1 MTLASLPAAVE
12 PGALAAASVE
22 LRHVESSRFNQR
34 WLVQLQDGA
43 QVECVLYR
51 GDTLCVSSQVGCA
64 VRCPFCASGS
74 NGLAR
79 GLQLPEL
86 VGQVSA
92 VQALGHTLRRV
103 TVSGVGEP
111 LHNHEV
117 VQAFVQHCHATGL
130 APSLTTSGGPLPRL
144 RHWLHAAHN
153 GLTISVHA
161 GSEATR
167 ARTVPKGPALAPLF
181 AALYEEAPRMTQ
193 RRRRKT
199 ALAYLLV
206 AGLNDSDEELDAFAE
221 LARPLGFRIHLYA
234 YNPVPTSS
242 FNRVPEGRY
251 ASAYERLAATGMRV
265 AMSSKARIEANGGCG
280 TLVALHARRDPHVGH
295 GKIGDETVAPMSK

>member
-1 MTLASLPAAVE
+1 MPSLSHDAEPAA
-12 PGALAAASVE
+12 PGAPVV
-22 LRHVESSRFNQR
+22 LRHVEDSRSNRR

-79 GLQLPEL
+79 GLSLPEL
-86 VGQVSA
+86 IGQVSA
-92 VQALGHTLRRV
+92 VQALGHALRRV

-117 VQAFVQHCHATGL
+117 VAGFVQHCHGAGL
-130 APSLTTSGGPLPRL
+130 APSLTTSGGPLARL

-161 GSEATR
+161 GTEATR
-167 ARTVPKGPALAPLF
+167 AQTVPKGPALQPLF
-181 AALYEEAPRMTQ
+181 AALREEAPRMTQ
-193 RRRRKT
+193 RRKRKT

-206 AGLNDSDEELDAFAE
+206 AGLNDGDDELDAFAE

-234 YNPVPTSS
+234 YNPVPTSRY
-242 FNRVPEGRY
+242 NRVPEERY
-251 ASAYERLAATGMRV
+251 ASAYARLAATGMRV

-280 TLVALHARRDPHVGH
+280 TLVALHTRRDAAAHNGIGH
-295 GKIGDETVAPMSK
+295 AIIGVPSGGR

>member
-1 MTLASLPAAVE
+1 VA
-12 PGALAAASVE
+12 
-22 LRHVESSRFNQR
+22 LRHAGSSAFNQR
-34 WLVQLQDGA
+34 WLVQLQDGT

-79 GLQLPEL
+79 GLTPAEL
-86 VGQVSA
+86 IGQVEA

-111 LHNHEV
+111 LHNHEAV
-117 VQAFVQHCHATGL
+117 AAFVRHCQGAGL
-130 APSLTTSGGPLPRL
+130 GPSLTTSGGPLPRL
-144 RHWLHAAHN
+144 RQWLHAPHN

-161 GSEATR
+161 GTEATR
-167 ARTVPKGPALAPLF
+167 ARTVPKGPALEALF

-199 ALAYLLV
+199 ALAYLLID
-206 AGLNDSDEELDAFAE
+206 GLNDSDQELDAFAE

-234 YNPVPTSS
+234 YNPVPTSA
-242 FNRVPEGRY
+242 FNRLPDARY
-251 ASAYERLAATGMRV
+251 AAAYARLAATGMRV

-280 TLVALHARRDPHVGH
+280 TLVALHARR
-295 GKIGDETVAPMSK
+295 S